1 MEGAAN
7 GSETTAVPIPVV
19 QVEKKVEVIEGADEI
34 SNDEGKADKLKL

>member
-19 QVEKKVEVIEGADEI
+19 
-34 SNDEGKADKLKL
+34 